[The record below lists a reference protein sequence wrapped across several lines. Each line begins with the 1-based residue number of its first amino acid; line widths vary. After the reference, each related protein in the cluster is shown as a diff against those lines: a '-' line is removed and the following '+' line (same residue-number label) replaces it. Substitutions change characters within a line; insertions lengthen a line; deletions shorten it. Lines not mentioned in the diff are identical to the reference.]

1 MDERMVLLNSVNE
14 LLSHIKDVQQD
25 VISMSGESML
35 MVSAFIEKNSLEVDN
50 DVATALQYQDII
62 SQQLSATIETINSV
76 QMSIERFSHS
86 FAADESLVVDSM
98 KKLQDK
104 LGIALG
110 EAKDKKSRF
119 AGKLAA
125 SGEETQE
132 IEFF

>member
-1 MDERMVLLNSVNE
+1 MVLLNSMGE

-25 VISMSGESML
+25 VISLSSESLL
-35 MVSAFIEKNSLEVDN
+35 MISSFIEKNNLEIDN

-62 SQQLSATIETINSV
+62 SQQLSATIETITSV

-86 FAADESLVVDSM
+86 YQTDENLVVDSM

-119 AGKLAA
+119 AGKLALND
-125 SGEETQE
+125 EDTQE

>member
-1 MDERMVLLNSVNE
+1 MLILNSVDE

-25 VISMSGESML
+25 VINLSSESLL
-35 MVSAFIEKNSLEVDN
+35 MISSFIERNNLEIDN

-62 SQQLSATIETINSV
+62 SQQLTATIEAIKSV
-76 QMSIERFSHS
+76 QSSIDRYSHS
-86 FAADESLVVDSM
+86 YQMDESLVVESM

-104 LGIALG
+104 LDIALS

-119 AGKLAA
+119 SGKFAA
-125 SGEETQE
+125 NDADTEE